1 MLATGDKSIILLLF
15 KNRPFKLSKLD
26 KGATSLMLLSERS
39 NKDKFLA
46 DSSPLKS
53 VIPRPEASNSSR
65 LKILELFITSV
76 DPSIPKALF
85 MAFNKLTSCI
95 SMGVGLSI
103 VESSS
108 VWILSAG
115 LEGILSYS
123 E

>member
-53 VIPRPEASNSSR
+53 VILRPEASNS
-65 LKILELFITSV
+65 
-76 DPSIPKALF
+76 
-85 MAFNKLTSCI
+85 
-95 SMGVGLSI
+95 
-103 VESSS
+103 
-108 VWILSAG
+108 
-115 LEGILSYS
+115 
-123 E
+123 